1 MHFCTQSAIFKNADQ
16 SCWGHALK
24 YQQVLGDYSAT
35 LSIDIFFA
43 TSDCCDQSLLL
54 TGVVDAL
61 ELVTL
66 TLSHTL
72 QYWTLS

>member
-1 MHFCTQSAIFKNADQ
+1 M
-16 SCWGHALK
+16 
-24 YQQVLGDYSAT
+24 LGDKSAT

-43 TSDCCDQSLLL
+43 TSGCCDLSLLL

-66 TLSHTL
+66 TLESYFTIL
-72 QYWTLS
+72 DFLLIYAGTGA